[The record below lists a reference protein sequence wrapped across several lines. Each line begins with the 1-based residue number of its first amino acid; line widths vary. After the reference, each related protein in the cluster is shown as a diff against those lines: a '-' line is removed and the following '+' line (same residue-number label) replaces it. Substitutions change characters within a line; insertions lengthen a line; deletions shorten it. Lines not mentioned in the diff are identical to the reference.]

1 MPQPQ
6 SPPQPTPTFRVLE
19 AGDIQGQLED
29 TRTWLSRRLK
39 LRQDLESFGNPE
51 RWLQH
56 KPCLTPSEAKIL
68 QVIHKEQEP
77 QLRAQQITIRATKKK
92 CCLPFLRAVP
102 QLQLPK
108 PSALLALYSYL
119 HGHKIKILEIFSKV
133 TRDKNQSISREEF
146 IVALKSI
153 IDLPCKELPQR
164 VHPRIRR

>member
-1 MPQPQ
+1 MPVNPMPQPQ

-77 QLRAQQITIRATKKK
+77 QLRAQQITIRATKVSSRGLLSPDEDTEGVGSMLS
-92 CCLPFLRAVP
+92 CHSLIGSGDYLYHFTEEQAV
-102 QLQLPK
+102 
-108 PSALLALYSYL
+108 
-119 HGHKIKILEIFSKV
+119 LEGRC
-133 TRDKNQSISREEF
+133 TGY
-146 IVALKSI
+146 
-153 IDLPCKELPQR
+153 
-164 VHPRIRR
+164 